1 MLHSST
7 VRRIVFWI
15 GCLALVLFTSES
27 LAAQTTPSLYYYYQ
41 GARIPLQ
48 QSARL
53 LAVRFRPDVSTEA
66 RRNALGA
73 AGAAESF
80 DARIESPINGI
91 VWLSLRDGTNPVNVA
106 EQLRRGT
113 GVLSVSLVYEGAGG
127 QFAETDEFLVRFK
140 ADLSA
145 AEIDRINQSNGA
157 VMDRSQPFSDRVL
170 VLKPTN
176 DNPRTARELANAYVE
191 GGWVDFAE
199 PNFVIRMPTP
209 QTRAP
214 QVTETTP
221 VTPNDEFFRL
231 QWALRNTGQFLGAI
245 PGADINAINAWGVTK
260 GATAIT
266 IAIIDEG
273 VNDAHPDLASQVLI
287 GYNAL
292 DGSSNTTPKPND
304 YHGTATAGIAAASS
318 NNGLGIAG
326 VCWFCQI
333 LPVKIAERDA
343 QGNWNTT
350 TSIVA
355 AGIDW
360 AWQNGADV
368 LNGSWTMPMPDE
380 DVELS
385 IFNARFAGRGGLGS
399 TLVFAAGNEDDTPVP
414 YPASLNTYVIAVGA
428 SNWCDQRKTPS
439 DNGCNNFNTAWGS
452 NFGSALDLVAPGE
465 SIYTTCNGNECTG
478 GQYTYFVGTS
488 ASTPLVAGAVGLLYS
503 LNPNLSPEQVQ
514 SALEIGARDIG
525 VGGPDGDTG
534 FGRLDTYKSIAAL
547 YEIGVSVSGD
557 PALVRPGD
565 TIAYTIQYANTG
577 MTAMGSTVLGVTL
590 PVGTTYVSSSP
601 PFAPQ
606 GDGVYQLALGKLASN
621 RKDKATFRIKPT
633 QANAGNTLSFNVT
646 IGGAFPELNTANN
659 FASTTTLVTK
669 RDYFLPFLRY
679 QRKP

>member
-1 MLHSST
+1 MSHSFT

-15 GCLALVLFTSES
+15 GCLALVLFASDS

-41 GARIPLQ
+41 GERIPLQ
-48 QSARL
+48 VSPRL
-53 LAVRFRPDVSTEA
+53 LAVRFRSDVSTEA
-66 RRNALGA
+66 RRNTLGA
-73 AGAAESF
+73 AGATESF

-91 VWLSLRDGTNPVNVA
+91 VWLPVRAGTNLANLA
-106 EQLRRGT
+106 EQLRRGA
-113 GVLSVSLVYEGAGG
+113 GVLSVSPVYEGAGG
-127 QFAETDEFLVRFK
+127 QFAETDEFLARFK

-145 AEIDRINQSNGA
+145 AEIERINQSNGA
-157 VMDRSQPFSDRVL
+157 VVQRPQPFSDHVL
-170 VLKPTN
+170 VLKPA
-176 DNPRTARELANAYVE
+176 DNNSRTARELANTYVE

-199 PNFVIRMPTP
+199 PNFVIRMPAP
-209 QTRAP
+209 ETRAP
-214 QVTETTP
+214 QATETAP
-221 VTPNDEFFRL
+221 VIPNDSNFGS
-231 QWALRNTGQFLGAI
+231 QWALRNVGQFLGAV
-245 PGADINAINAWGVTK
+245 PGADINAINAWDVTQ

-273 VNDAHPDLASQVLI
+273 VNASHPDLSSQVLV

-292 DGSSNTTPKPND
+292 DDSSNTTPKPND

-318 NNGLGIAG
+318 NNGLGVAG

-333 LPVKIAERDA
+333 LPVKIAERDS

-350 TSIVA
+350 TSIIA

-368 LNGSWTMPMPDE
+368 LNGSWTMPDPSD

-385 IFNARFAGRGGLGS
+385 IINARLGGRGGLGS
-399 TLVFAAGNEDDTPVP
+399 TLVFAAGNENTNPVS
-414 YPASLNTYVIAVGA
+414 YPATLNSYVIAVGA

-465 SIYTTCNGNECTG
+465 SIYTTCNGNECTN

-488 ASTPLVAGAVGLLYS
+488 ASTPLVAGAAGLLYS
-503 LNPNLSPEQVQ
+503 LNPNLSPDQVQ

-534 FGRLDTYKSIAAL
+534 YGRLDTYKSIAAL

-557 PALVRPGD
+557 PPLVRPGD
-565 TIAYTIQYANTG
+565 TIAFTIQYANTG

-601 PFAPQ
+601 PFSPQ
-606 GDGVYQLALGKLASN
+606 GDGVYQLGVGKLASN
-621 RKDKATFRIKPT
+621 SKGKATFRLKPT
-633 QANAGNTLSFNVT
+633 QASAGNTLAFNVT